1 MAPYKVIRV
10 NLDVDVTGY
19 RPEKIK
25 WMQMGGVP
33 DRIFNKIDFDK
44 NMVIDDRTQK
54 KVAKYVSDILKDT
67 NSRFDKSIFFCID
80 IEHASRMRQALV
92 NENSDMILKDSRYVM
107 KITGDDSEGRH
118 N

>member
-19 RPEKIK
+19 RPEKNK
-25 WMQMGGVP
+25 VDANGFEVP

-54 KVAKYVSDILKDT
+54 VAKYVSDI
-67 NSRFDKSIFFCID
+67 
-80 IEHASRMRQALV
+80 
-92 NENSDMILKDSRYVM
+92 
-107 KITGDDSEGRH
+107 
-118 N
+118 